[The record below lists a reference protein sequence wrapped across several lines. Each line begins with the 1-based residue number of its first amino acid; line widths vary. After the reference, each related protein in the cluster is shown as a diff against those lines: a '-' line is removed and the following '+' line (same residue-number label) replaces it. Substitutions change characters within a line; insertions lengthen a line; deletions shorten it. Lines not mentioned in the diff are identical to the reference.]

1 MYSFSIQID
10 IPFDLAVEKT
20 IAGLK
25 QEGFGVLT
33 EIDVKATMKAKL
45 NLDKR
50 PYRILGACNP
60 ELANRALE
68 AEPDIGVLLPC
79 NVVVRENADGK
90 IIVTF
95 LDPDIMVKLVSTPE
109 VKEIAKEARTRL
121 ERVRDSLKN

>member
-45 NLDKR
+45 NLNKP

-95 LDPDIMVKLVSTPE
+95 LDPDIMVKLVRNPE